1 MHQWMSPT
9 DASPAH
15 LCWLTRRSRRL
26 GIACLLIALI
36 GIGSMPLLQA
46 APPQGLPLLQRFTN
60 EQYPALP
67 ANSAVASDQ
76 LGRVYL
82 GNAEGLLVFDG
93 SHWELHELPR
103 KTTVSALGLGA
114 DGQMYLGGYDL
125 FGRINETASGELQFE
140 DLREQFDLQG
150 SSADVEEV
158 WEILPT
164 SGGVYFHAAHR
175 LFYYGF
181 DGRRGNWP
189 LPDETRGFFALG
201 DTIYLRV
208 AGTGFCRWTGG
219 VPVPEPGAE
228 VFSERPLAQVFAR
241 PDGLLLVSPDGFYLA
256 NRQGIKLLDTA
267 AEAEFTDDHP
277 YTGLR
282 LSDGSYAIST
292 YGGRLLWFSTQLK
305 LLAEYPISAYTILG
319 MSLDREG
326 GLWLATEGD
335 AVRLHM
341 PSSWT
346 RFGPAEGLRG
356 GINAS
361 TWYQDSLWV
370 ATSMGVLRAKRD
382 GARTTFS
389 EAIQTYLEAFDLK
402 PTDHGLLVADR
413 DGVLWLPPEGTQP
426 VRIPFGEA
434 AYTILP
440 SRFDR
445 NLSYVVGTTQI
456 FLLRHDGAQ
465 WQIHLR
471 WPVDGMSVSTLHET
485 APGTL
490 WIGNS
495 RGAGQ
500 RWQLDLGSG
509 KREVRILDSQSGI
522 KAAQQN
528 GVSFQVLDGNI
539 FAISG
544 SQSWRLVG
552 DTFVPDQPAPF
563 DRIERHSEL
572 VITDTPAG
580 TFAHSSRELWLRP
593 KGQDKWQSV
602 HLRAGLA
609 PGFAAIEGGDDGRVR
624 IATWA
629 GLLQFDPAIPQS
641 APPPLAAR
649 LRQIESRSRK
659 GHVELLPLNDDSEP
673 ELPPRATLRLSF
685 GMVSLDSKPLY
696 RYHIDGL
703 QPQWSEWS
711 SEDQLMLRELPAGEH
726 VLELQA
732 RTESGREATPL
743 QYRFSVASLWWETS
757 WARSLALLLSLALIG
772 LLAFAISRHR
782 LRLLAT
788 ETRRLEQHIA
798 ERTAELQIANRRLEE
813 MATVD
818 SLTGIAN
825 RRALEHGLAR
835 EWKHCAEKA
844 QPISALMMDID
855 HFKQYNDKYGH
866 LQGDE
871 LLRWM
876 GAELRAQCNL
886 ARELLA
892 RFGGEEFVLLLPGL
906 NLQQARQRAESI
918 RSRFAKGDS
927 QVRLSI
933 GVAEA
938 DPLKPGD
945 AQQLLQAADAAL
957 YRAKRA
963 GRNRVEVAG

>member
-1 MHQWMSPT
+1 MQQWMSLIDTP
-9 DASPAH
+9 PAPIR
-15 LCWLTRRSRRL
+15 WLAGRKRWPCFP
-26 GIACLLIALI
+26 CLLIALI
-36 GIGSMPLLQA
+36 WICSLTTLHA
-46 APPQGLPLLQRFTN
+46 AQPQGLPLLQRFTS

-67 ANSAVASDQ
+67 ANSAVASDK

-103 KTTVSALGLGA
+103 KTTVSALGQGA
-114 DGQMYLGGYDL
+114 DGHMYLGGYDL
-125 FGRINETASGELQFE
+125 FGRINENASGELQFE
-140 DLREQFDLQG
+140 DLREQFKLQG
-150 SSADVEEV
+150 SAADVEEV

-164 SGGVYFHAAHR
+164 AEGIYFHTAHR
-175 LFYYGF
+175 LFFYGF
-181 DGRRGNWP
+181 DGRRDNWP
-189 LPDETRGFFALG
+189 LSDQVRGLFALG
-201 DTIYLRV
+201 NAVYLRV
-208 AGTGFCRWTGG
+208 DGIGFCRWVAGK
-219 VPVPEPGAE
+219 PVPEPGAE
-228 VFSERPLAQVFAR
+228 VFSGRPLAQAFAR
-241 PDGLLLVSPDGFYLA
+241 PDGLLLVSPDGFFLA
-256 NRQGIKLLDTA
+256 NGGGIQLLDAA
-267 AEAEFTDDHP
+267 AEAGLTEDHP

-282 LSDGSYAIST
+282 LDDGSYAIAT
-292 YGGRLLWFSTQLK
+292 YGGRVLWFSMQLK

-370 ATSMGVLRAKRD
+370 ATSMGVLRAQLE
-382 GARTTFS
+382 GARTTFVKV
-389 EAIQTYLEAFDLK
+389 IDTYLEAFDLK
-402 PTDHGLLVADR
+402 ATMHGLLVADR
-413 DGVLWLPPEGTQP
+413 DGVLWLPPQSNSTS
-426 VRIPFGEA
+426 RISLGEA
-434 AYTILP
+434 VYTIVP
-440 SRFDR
+440 SRFDAS
-445 NLSYVVGTTQI
+445 LSYVAGTDHI
-456 FLLRHDGAQ
+456 FLLHHDGRRWA
-465 WQIHLR
+465 LR
-471 WPVDGMSVSTLHET
+471 RSWPLDGMSVSTLHEI
-485 APGTL
+485 AAGTL
-490 WIGNS
+490 LIGNG

-500 RWQLDLGSG
+500 RWQLDLSSG
-509 KREVRILDSQSGI
+509 ERQVRILDGQSGI
-522 KAAQQN
+522 KAKPLE
-528 GVSFQVLDGNI
+528 GVSFQMLDGNI

-544 SQSWRLVG
+544 SQSWRLAG
-552 DTFVPDQPAPF
+552 DAFVPDRPAPF
-563 DRIERHSEL
+563 DRIKRLSEL
-572 VITDTPAG
+572 IITETPAG
-580 TFAHSSRELWLRP
+580 TFAHSSRELWLRS
-593 KGQDKWQSV
+593 KGQNEWKAV

-629 GLLQFDPAIPQS
+629 GLLQFDPGIPQT

-649 LRQIESRSRK
+649 LRQIQSRSRS
-659 GHVELLPLNDDSEP
+659 GNLEALPLDDQSGA
-673 ELPPRATLRLSF
+673 ELAARATLRLGF
-685 GMVSLDSKPLY
+685 GMTSLDSKPLY
-696 RYHIDGL
+696 RYRIDDL

-711 SEDQLMLRELPAGEH
+711 SEDQLILRDIPSGEH

-732 RTESGREATPL
+732 RTESGREATP
-743 QYRFSVASLWWETS
+743 YHYHFSVAPLWWETN
-757 WARSLALLLSLALIG
+757 WARIAAVLMALTLIG
-772 LLAFAISRHR
+772 LLALAISRHR
-782 LRLLAT
+782 VRLLAV

-813 MATVD
+813 MATID
-818 SLTGIAN
+818 SLTGMAN
-825 RRALEHGLAR
+825 RRALEHGLVR

-855 HFKQYNDKYGH
+855 HFKQYNDQHGH

-906 NLQQARQRAESI
+906 NLQQAHERAESI
-918 RSRFAKGDS
+918 RARFARSDS
-927 QVRLSI
+927 QVTLSI

-938 DPLKPGD
+938 DPLGPSD

-963 GRNRVEVAG
+963 GRNRVEV